1 MSDCLFLFLL
11 QDRYDKGE
19 DLSERA
25 IVKLIFYSAPEL
37 SLRPKT
43 TEVYEL
49 PNVSFT
55 CVVIQTICFKISLS
69 CCTVEPLLRGHPDQ
83 RPPPLERPLDN
94 VNLNINVLISTPDER
109 PPLLKGHFSDAKGVA
124 SQQGFHCF
132 IMLCTSQFQSFQD
145 LSVFFR
151 SLYINLFI
159 KFDIFSFKLLCQV
172 GLVVSV
178 STFHTVSRGFT
189 SQSGHTKDHHNKKMY

>member
-1 MSDCLFLFLL
+1 MFDCLFLFLL

-49 PNVSFT
+49 PNVRFT

-69 CCTVEPLLRGHPDQ
+69 CC
-83 RPPPLERPLDN
+83 
-94 VNLNINVLISTPDER
+94 I
-109 PPLLKGHFSDAKGVA
+109 
-124 SQQGFHCF
+124 
-132 IMLCTSQFQSFQD
+132 IMLCTSQFQSCQD
-145 LSVFFR
+145 LSVFFG

-159 KFDIFSFKLLCQV
+159 KLDIFSFKLLCQV

-178 STFHTVSRGFT
+178 STSHTVQPDCLNGRVVCATVYGDMHLKDLLGSIARVESRIFI
-189 SQSGHTKDHHNKKMY
+189 